1 MSNNQFWSRY
11 FFKVNQL
18 EEDYKKRVQ
27 LLEKASRTTTMEA
40 TSNKEESNDWEDG
53 NIIIFFCFSVKIETD
68 FYFFLDDS
76 PSQNSTTKAEISP
89 QTTEETTSKEE
100 DEKKTPVTEE
110 VETTTTKEATQSNS
124 SITTKPE
131 ESKIFKS
138 VY

>member
-53 NIIIFFCFSVKIETD
+53 NIIFFW
-68 FYFFLDDS
+68 FLC
-76 PSQNSTTKAEISP
+76 QNR
-89 QTTEETTSKEE
+89 
-100 DEKKTPVTEE
+100 D
-110 VETTTTKEATQSNS
+110 
-124 SITTKPE
+124 
-131 ESKIFKS
+131 
-138 VY
+138 

>member
-53 NIIIFFCFSVKIETD
+53 NITIFLFLLVKIETD
-68 FYFFLDDS
+68 FF
-76 PSQNSTTKAEISP
+76 
-89 QTTEETTSKEE
+89 
-100 DEKKTPVTEE
+100 
-110 VETTTTKEATQSNS
+110 
-124 SITTKPE
+124 
-131 ESKIFKS
+131 
-138 VY
+138 